1 MQLRGRV
8 LKSTMLNRQNIKFK
22 RDHKNGALV
31 RELLPIVLVAT
42 SRIEVQQIS
51 NSGNKEIA
59 IRRRKRKPS
68 FSDSMTRKKR
78 DGKDYSAALQPESSL
93 DFGDG
98 SQRRRRRQS
107 PLSRAFRSARSARTR
122 SGIGC
127 EFWCS

>member
-42 SRIEVQQIS
+42 SRIGVQQIS

-59 IRRRKRKPS
+59 IGGEKGNLL
-68 FSDSMTRKKR
+68 F
-78 DGKDYSAALQPESSL
+78 LIQ
-93 DFGDG
+93 
-98 SQRRRRRQS
+98 
-107 PLSRAFRSARSARTR
+107 
-122 SGIGC
+122 
-127 EFWCS
+127 